1 MVIIR
6 SNRRNSPGYRLTE
19 SFQCEG
25 RDEIRELK
33 LMIRFIGTIAL
44 LLQKDDFFLIKISQL
59 CNRPH
64 NYNLVE
70 LLIKVCF
77 IRSTLNIL
85 STFYF
90 YPLLSDKHIQQ
101 SKTRDARLHSPRHR
115 TNQKIDG
122 RHTLYLQP

>member
-25 RDEIRELK
+25 RDEIRELNTLK

-90 YPLLSDKHIQQ
+90 YPLLSD
-101 SKTRDARLHSPRHR
+101 
-115 TNQKIDG
+115 NQTITPGLGADRWCYITG
-122 RHTLYLQP
+122 GFSTL